1 MSRHAISVHVSGGR
15 QVGETPLVFVQNQA
29 TVPSS
34 QRGGR
39 RLGKPTDHFSAL
51 AGGRISL
58 TEFLALIERLA
69 ADGTYAPEAL
79 AAELRDALAAAVL
92 PPDVRDSVE
101 DEIRLLLVAPN
112 AAERLRPPESASP
125 APTGD
130 DRTRVVAPLRS
141 PQAGD
146 VIKNRFV
153 LETNLG
159 AGGMGTVFKAL
170 DRVRQEAQDRDP
182 YVAIKLL
189 SDAFRRLE
197 ISAIA
202 LQREAKKALS
212 LSHPNIIRV
221 YDFDKDGDLTFMTM
235 EYLSGRS
242 FDRII
247 KESGFSGL
255 PLATVLEYMRPV
267 ADALGYAHS
276 RGLVHSDF
284 KPSNVFVT
292 DDGQVKVID
301 FGIARAIR
309 RAGAGDAEQ
318 TVFDPSALGALT
330 LPYASPEQI
339 AGLDPDPR
347 DDIFAAA
354 CVTYEL
360 LTGRHP
366 FERKASAAARAQG
379 LVPARIESLSRGQ
392 WEALRQALAFDR
404 TARTPSIKAFV
415 DGLTEAP
422 AGGRNGRRWTRVV
435 IPALLALSIAAVAG
449 AWYGC
454 LVPIPGFV
462 PERCIPIKPPKP
474 PPPPDDGLTQERLS
488 SLTHGAE
495 CALVEGTL
503 DDGSVQ
509 LFGFAEPRRR
519 EELIARIKGY
529 KNVIGIGTAVQAVP
543 EQHCAAIDL
552 MAPLVR
558 SNQRGGFELM
568 IVAPPRG
575 EPVQLGDALP
585 VEIRGPAI
593 QSYVYVDYF
602 RFDGTVVHLLPR
614 PGQRPELRS
623 SEGVIV
629 SRDLDPAG
637 LRLTASAGEGLL
649 TVIAAPEPLFADNRP
664 TSEGSEAY
672 LASLREAV
680 ARIERAYGENSV
692 AADFVFVTGANGP

>member
-1 MSRHAISVHVSGGR
+1 M
-15 QVGETPLVFVQNQA
+15 
-29 TVPSS
+29 
-34 QRGGR
+34 
-39 RLGKPTDHFSAL
+39 GKPTDHLSAL
-51 AGGRISL
+51 ASGQISVA
-58 TEFLALIERLA
+58 EFLTRIERLVA
-69 ADGTYAPEAL
+69 EGTCPPETM

-92 PPDVRDSVE
+92 PPDVRDSIE
-101 DEIRLLLVAPN
+101 DEIRLLLVVPN
-112 AAERLRPPESASP
+112 AAARLRQVEPTAP
-125 APTGD
+125 APAED
-130 DRTRVVAPLRS
+130 DRTRIARPQRP

-153 LETNLG
+153 LETKLG

-170 DRVRQEAQDRDP
+170 DRVRQEAQDREP

-212 LSHPNIIRV
+212 LSHPNIVRV

-247 KESGFSGL
+247 KDPGFTGL
-255 PLATVLEYMRPV
+255 PLTAVLKYMRPV

-276 RGLVHSDF
+276 RGIVHSDF

-301 FGIARAIR
+301 FGIARAVR

-366 FERKASAAARAQG
+366 FERKASATARAEG
-379 LVPARIESLSRGQ
+379 LAPARIESLSRGQ

-404 TARTPSIKAFV
+404 AARTPSIEAFV
-415 DGLTEAP
+415 DGLAAVP
-422 AGGRNGRRWTRVV
+422 AGGPIWRRRRLVL
-435 IPALLALSIAAVAG
+435 IPALLALSMAAVAVG
-449 AWYGC
+449 WYLC
-454 LVPIPGFV
+454 LIPIPGFV
-462 PERCIPIKPPKP
+462 PERCAPIKPQQTDDRLP
-474 PPPPDDGLTQERLS
+474 PEDELTQKK
-488 SLTHGAE
+488 LTALAHGKE
-495 CALVEGTL
+495 CALLEATL

-519 EELIARIKGY
+519 EELITKIKGY
-529 KNVIGIGTAVQAVP
+529 KNVIGIGTALQAVP
-543 EQHCAAIDL
+543 EQHCPAIDR

-568 IVAPPRG
+568 IVAPAPG
-575 EPVQLGDALP
+575 EPVRLGDALP
-585 VEIRGPAI
+585 VEIHGPAMPA
-593 QSYVYVDYF
+593 YVSVDYF

-614 PGQRPELRS
+614 SGQRPERS
-623 SEGVIV
+623 SPAGVIV
-629 SRDLDPAG
+629 ARDLDPAG

-692 AADFVFVTGANGP
+692 AADFVFVTGTDGP

>member
-1 MSRHAISVHVSGGR
+1 M
-15 QVGETPLVFVQNQA
+15 
-29 TVPSS
+29 
-34 QRGGR
+34 
-39 RLGKPTDHFSAL
+39 GKPTDHLSAL
-51 AGGRISL
+51 ANGRISL
-58 TEFLALIERLA
+58 TEFLALIERLV
-69 ADGTYAPEAL
+69 ADGTSPPEVL
-79 AAELRDALAAAVL
+79 AAELRDALATAVL
-92 PPDVRDSVE
+92 PPDVRDAVE
-101 DEIRLLLVAPN
+101 DELRLLLVAPN
-112 AAERLRPPESASP
+112 AAARLRQAEPAAP
-125 APTGD
+125 APEED
-130 DRTRVVAPLRS
+130 DRTHIVAPQRP

-153 LETNLG
+153 LEAKLG

-170 DRVRQEAQDRDP
+170 DRVRQEAQDREP

-212 LSHPNIIRV
+212 LSHPNIVRV

-247 KESGFSGL
+247 KEPGFAGL
-255 PLATVLEYMRPV
+255 PLAAVLEYMRPV

-301 FGIARAIR
+301 FGIARAVR

-366 FERKASAAARAQG
+366 FGRKASATARAEG
-379 LVPARIESLSRGQ
+379 LAPARIDSLSRGQ
-392 WEALRQALAFDR
+392 WEALRHALAFDR
-404 TARTPSIKAFV
+404 VARTPSIKAFV
-415 DGLTEAP
+415 AGLAEAP
-422 AGGRNGRRWTRVV
+422 AGGRNWRRWLFAVV
-435 IPALLALSIAAVAG
+435 VAVSLAVIAYVIIEIG
-449 AWYGC
+449 
-454 LVPIPGFV
+454 
-462 PERCIPIKPPKP
+462 ERSRPPKP
-474 PPPPDDGLTQERLS
+474 PQPPEDVSTQAKDVLTQAT
-488 SLTHGAE
+488 LTALVHGVA
-495 CALVEGTL
+495 CALLEGTL

-509 LFGFAEPRRR
+509 LFGYAEQRRR
-519 EELIARIKGY
+519 EELIATIKGF
-529 KNVIGIGTAVQAVP
+529 KNVIGIGTAVQAIP
-543 EQHCAAIDL
+543 EQHCPAIDR

-558 SNQRGGFELM
+558 SNQQGGFELM
-568 IVAPPRG
+568 IVTPPPG
-575 EPVQLGDALP
+575 EPVRLGDALP
-585 VEIRGPAI
+585 VEIRGPAMPA
-593 QSYVYVDYF
+593 YVYVDYH

-614 PGQRPELRS
+614 SGRRPERS
-623 SEGVIV
+623 SPEGVIV
-629 SRDLDPAG
+629 ARDLDPAG
-637 LRLTASAGEGLL
+637 LRLTASAGEGLM

-664 TSEGSEAY
+664 TTETSEAY
-672 LASLREAV
+672 LASLRDAL
-680 ARIERAYGENSV
+680 ARIQRRHGENAV
-692 AADFVFVTGANGP
+692 AADFVFVSGADGP